1 MPTTAKNTRK
11 PQKFH
16 VRTGDTVVV
25 NSGRNKGKTGT
36 VIQVFPATQRVLVE
50 GDAAV
55 YHTRHVRPDPQNNVE
70 GGRVQRLRPIHI
82 SNVALLDPTTNKA
95 CRIRR
100 EKVDGKSMRVS
111 KASGHRF
118 GRSEVS

>member
-1 MPTTAKNTRK
+1 MARATRPK
-11 PQKFH
+11 QAPRHRKFH

-25 NSGRNKGKTGT
+25 LSGRNRGRTGT
-36 VIQVFPATQRVLVE
+36 VIEVQRDKERVLVD

-55 YHTRHVRPDPQNNVE
+55 YHTKHVTPDPNRNVE

-82 SNVALLDPTTNKA
+82 SNVALLDPTTGKA

-100 EKVDGKSMRVS
+100 EKADGRTVRVS

-118 GRSEVS
+118 T